1 MRLFKDVLVVNTTQH
16 HVVDARRAMF
26 SSCSWHKKP
35 TLVELEMESSTV
47 YCGENFQQD
56 FDFEGWVSVY
66 SHSVVEIHAHT
77 NGCGH

>member
-1 MRLFKDVLVVNTTQH
+1 M
-16 HVVDARRAMF
+16 
-26 SSCSWHKKP
+26 HKKP

-77 NGCGH
+77 NGCDH